1 MKKILSLVL
10 ALVMVLSMASFAAA
24 EEKVVV
30 NFWHTRG
37 SGANLEVVEHSVKQF
52 NETIGKEKGI
62 EVVQTFVGS
71 YDEILTKTQLS
82 ATLEE
87 GPQIVVSER
96 AYVPVLVDD
105 DLVVDMLPFAER
117 DGLDLSN
124 FYDVFLNT
132 YGMVDGKLA
141 ALPYIRSTPVFYYNK
156 GMADA
161 KGLTAP
167 RTIEELE
174 AFGKAM
180 TVVNESTGETEVY
193 GFEML
198 NDFGWFCQ
206 NMLYQMNSN
215 ILEELEAFG
224 KAMTVVNEST
234 GETEVYGFEMLND
247 FGWFCQNMLYQMNSN
262 ILSEDGMSCPALE
275 DGAMLKLLSAWRQ
288 WVDDGWC
295 RSFASTSAE
304 SEMKEKFYQGKLA
317 GFFAS
322 CGGLKNVEKD
332 SAENGI
338 ELGVAPLPTWD
349 SNRPSAPVGGG
360 NICIV
365 KGINT
370 PEQIEASWE
379 FVKFL
384 MSDEMVTY
392 NAMNSGYV
400 PTTKTAGES
409 AAMQEFWAEK
419 PLWKVAYDQLPT
431 AQDLPSSIYRADI
444 TNACASAASMLIQER
459 SITAEEAVQQIA
471 DEASAIFP

>member
-24 EEKVVV
+24 EEKVIV

-174 AFGKAM
+174 AFGKA
-180 TVVNESTGETEVY
+180 
-193 GFEML
+193 L
-198 NDFGWFCQ
+198 
-206 NMLYQMNSN
+206 
-215 ILEELEAFG
+215 
-224 KAMTVVNEST
+224 TVVNEST

-322 CGGLKNVEKD
+322 CGGLKNVERD

-370 PEQIEASWE
+370 TEQIEASWE